1 MRYNH
6 FMDLFGTESNYVG
19 ILHTIVSLFQKPLE
33 DMADTNGALLNKS
46 EVRAIFN
53 NFSPIHEVHLQMLN
67 HFRELQSNW
76 GENCLIGKIIFDHR
90 EALIKAYPPYVNFF
104 EQMKDALQQCDA
116 QNPRFH
122 AFLKINQAKPEC
134 GRQTLQDLMIRP
146 VQRLPSMSLLI
157 NDILKH
163 TAKTN
168 PDYKELEKALKAIK
182 EVMTYI
188 NEDKR
193 KTEGR
198 LALFDIF
205 NDIDHC
211 PPDLVS
217 SHRSFISKCEVTE
230 LSNCLSG
237 RDDPL
242 MIFLFTDYIE
252 ICKIR
257 KSRGFNNIKSPT
269 GTMNSLNTTTRA
281 HTHHKSYKHIRLIP
295 LSAIPCVYDIS
306 DSPRAFAIT
315 NKDKLYCFH
324 ITDEIEKI
332 IYLKLFCK
340 QLAENACRADA
351 EQFLRSYESHE
362 LGIDVSDINF
372 GTLKKVY
379 NYARTRLKV
388 SRAFSFKGTPLK
400 LKRAISTTSP
410 LYGSTISLTPSA
422 QMAKMKLASCTN
434 INEVGEE
441 DEEDDDD
448 DDGPHL
454 SSTRNCSGNNNRNE
468 KILMAPMTVQPT
480 RKAKSTT
487 LSIAALRRI

>member
-6 FMDLFGTESNYVG
+6 FMDLYGTESNYVG
-19 ILHTIVSLFQKPLE
+19 ILDTIMTLFQRPLE
-33 DMADTNGALLNKS
+33 KMADTNDALLNKS

-67 HFRELQSNW
+67 HFRELQANW
-76 GENCLIGKIIFDHR
+76 SDKCLIGKIIIDHR

-104 EQMKDALQQCDA
+104 EQMKAALQQCDA

-163 TAKTN
+163 TDKSN
-168 PDYKELEKALKAIK
+168 PDYKELDKALSAIK

-211 PPDLVS
+211 PADLVS

-257 KSRGFNNIKSPT
+257 KTRGFNNMKSPT
-269 GTMNSLNTTTRA
+269 GTMNALNTTTRA
-281 HTHHKSYKHIRLIP
+281 HTHHKWYKHIRLIP

-306 DSPRAFAIT
+306 DSEHAFAIT
-315 NKDKLYCFH
+315 NKDKLYCFN
-324 ITDEIEKI
+324 ITDDIEKI

-362 LGIDVSDINF
+362 LGIDIGDINF

-400 LKRAISTTSP
+400 LKRAVSTTSP
-410 LYGSTISLTPSA
+410 LYGSTISLTPST

-441 DEEDDDD
+441 DEEDDDED
-448 DDGPHL
+448 FPNSDHHN
-454 SSTRNCSGNNNRNE
+454 SANNNKNG
-468 KILMAPMTVQPT
+468 KALMAPMTEQPT
-480 RKAKSTT
+480 RKAKSST

>member
-1 MRYNH
+1 MRFNH
-6 FMDLFGTESNYVG
+6 FMDLYGTESNYVG

-33 DMADTNGALLNKS
+33 DMADTNDALLNKL
-46 EVRAIFN
+46 EVQAIFN
-53 NFSPIHEVHLQMLN
+53 NFSPIHEVHLDMLKR
-67 HFRELQSNW
+67 FGELQSNW
-76 GENCLIGKIIFDHR
+76 SENCLIGKIILDHR

-104 EQMKDALQQCDA
+104 EQMKEMLLQCDA

-157 NDILKH
+157 SDILKH
-163 TAKTN
+163 TPKSN
-168 PDYKELEKALKAIK
+168 PDYKELEHALKAIK
-182 EVMTYI
+182 EVMTHI

-230 LSNCLSG
+230 LTNCLSG

-269 GTMNSLNTTTRA
+269 GTMNALNTTTRA
-281 HTHHKSYKHIRLIP
+281 HPNQSKAYKHIRLIP
-295 LSAIPCVYDIS
+295 LNAIPCVYDIS
-306 DSPRAFAIT
+306 DSARAFAIT
-315 NKDKLYCFH
+315 IKDKLYCFN
-324 ITDEIEKI
+324 ITDECDKI
-332 IYLKLFCK
+332 VYLKSFCK

-351 EQFLRSYESHE
+351 EQFLHSYESHE
-362 LGIDVSDINF
+362 LGIDISDINF

-388 SRAFSFKGTPLK
+388 TRAFSFKNTPLK

-410 LYGSTISLTPSA
+410 LYASTNSLTP
-422 QMAKMKLASCTN
+422 M
-434 INEVGEE
+434 
-441 DEEDDDD
+441 
-448 DDGPHL
+448 
-454 SSTRNCSGNNNRNE
+454 
-468 KILMAPMTVQPT
+468 
-480 RKAKSTT
+480 
-487 LSIAALRRI
+487 

>member
-1 MRYNH
+1 MRFNH

-33 DMADTNGALLNKS
+33 DMADTNDALLNKS

-53 NFSPIHEVHLQMLN
+53 NFSPIHDIHSQMLN
-67 HFRELQSNW
+67 HFRDLQSNW
-76 GENCLIGKIIFDHR
+76 SENCLIGKIILDYR

-104 EQMKDALQQCDA
+104 EQMKETLQQCDA

-163 TAKTN
+163 TPKSN
-168 PDYKELEKALKAIK
+168 PDFKELEHALKAIK

-230 LSNCLSG
+230 LTNCLSG

-252 ICKIR
+252 ICKVR

-269 GTMNSLNTTTRA
+269 GTMNALNTTTR
-281 HTHHKSYKHIRLIP
+281 THQNHSKSYKHIRLIP
-295 LSAIPCVYDIS
+295 LSTIPCVYDIR
-306 DSPRAFAIT
+306 DSGRAFAIT
-315 NKDKLYCFH
+315 IKDKLYCFN
-324 ITDEIEKI
+324 ITDECDKI
-332 IYLKLFCK
+332 IYLKDFCK

-351 EQFLRSYESHE
+351 EQFLHSCESHE
-362 LGIDVSDINF
+362 LGIDISDINF

-388 SRAFSFKGTPLK
+388 SRAFSFKNTPLK
-400 LKRAISTTSP
+400 LKRTISTTSP
-410 LYGSTISLTPSA
+410 LYASTNSL
-422 QMAKMKLASCTN
+422 M
-434 INEVGEE
+434 
-441 DEEDDDD
+441 
-448 DDGPHL
+448 
-454 SSTRNCSGNNNRNE
+454 
-468 KILMAPMTVQPT
+468 
-480 RKAKSTT
+480 
-487 LSIAALRRI
+487 

>member
-1 MRYNH
+1 MRFNH
-6 FMDLFGTESNYVG
+6 FMDLYGTESNYVC
-19 ILHTIVSLFQKPLE
+19 ILHTIVALFQKPLE
-33 DMADTNGALLNKS
+33 EMGDTNDALLNKS

-76 GENCLIGKIIFDHR
+76 TETCLIGKIILDYR
-90 EALIKAYPPYVNFF
+90 EALIKAYPPYINFF
-104 EQMKDALQQCDA
+104 EQMKETLQQCDA
-116 QNPRFH
+116 ENPRFH

-157 NDILKH
+157 SDILKH
-163 TAKTN
+163 TPKSN
-168 PDYKELEKALKAIK
+168 PDHKELEHALKAIK

-205 NDIDHC
+205 NDIEQC
-211 PPDLVS
+211 PADLVS
-217 SHRSFISKCEVTE
+217 SHRSFISKCEVNE
-230 LSNCLSG
+230 LTNYIYG
-237 RDDPL
+237 KDVPV
-242 MIFLFTDYIE
+242 MIFLFTDCIE

-257 KSRGFNNIKSPT
+257 NKSANNIKSPT
-269 GTMNSLNTTTRA
+269 GTMNSLNTTTRV
-281 HTHHKSYKHIRLIP
+281 HTHHQSKAYRHNRLIP

-315 NKDKLYCFH
+315 IKDKLYCFN
-324 ITDEIEKI
+324 ITDECDKI
-332 IYLKLFCK
+332 CYLKSFCK

-351 EQFLRSYESHE
+351 EQFLHSYESHE
-362 LGIDVSDINF
+362 LGIDISDINV

-379 NYARTRLKV
+379 HYARQRLKV
-388 SRAFSFKGTPLK
+388 TRAFSFKNTPLK

-410 LYGSTISLTPSA
+410 LYASTNSLTP
-422 QMAKMKLASCTN
+422 M
-434 INEVGEE
+434 
-441 DEEDDDD
+441 
-448 DDGPHL
+448 
-454 SSTRNCSGNNNRNE
+454 
-468 KILMAPMTVQPT
+468 
-480 RKAKSTT
+480 
-487 LSIAALRRI
+487 